1 VAAKKWRRFSTAM
14 PNTLK
19 KKGLA
24 VKNLRR
30 DSITVATVAMK
41 FTKLL

>member
-1 VAAKKWRRFSTAM
+1 M

-24 VKNLRR
+24 VKNPCH
-30 DSITVATVAMK
+30 DAIIMVIK
-41 FTKLL
+41 FLKML